1 MTHKRLLET
10 ETRWRTRV
18 GKAFLSDRI
27 VLHGE
32 DLHRDLG
39 DSEWIRLYL
48 HAILGRDPGERVA
61 DLLGSYWVSTAYP
74 DPSIWPNHVTALAAS
89 ARSTAS
95 LSLMAGLSV
104 SEASIYGRRPEVRAL
119 DFFYRAG
126 EYCDGGGTLE
136 DFVEREKSSG
146 RTLYGYGRP
155 LAKTDERIPFMMNK
169 AREYGFAD
177 GRYLKMSFD
186 VYEYLNARYGF
197 SMNIAALHAGLAADI
212 GLNCRQYQLFMTPC
226 FLTGMVPCYQEAIAR
241 PEGSFFPV
249 RCESVEYEGPPKR
262 DWFDTNGSIT

>member
-10 ETRWRTRV
+10 ETRWLTRV
-18 GKAFLSDRI
+18 GKAFLSDRV

-39 DSEWIRLYL
+39 DRDWIRLYL
-48 HAILGRDPGERVA
+48 HAILGRDPGA
-61 DLLGSYWVSTAYP
+61 DIAGLLGSYWVSTAYP
-74 DPSIWPNHVTALAAS
+74 DPSIWPNHVAALAGS

-126 EYCDGGGTLE
+126 QFCDSGGLLE
-136 DFVEREKSSG
+136 DFVEREKASG
-146 RTLYGYGRP
+146 RNLYGYGRP
-155 LAKTDERIPFMMNK
+155 LAKTDERIPFMMEK
-169 AREYGFAD
+169 AREYGFSD
-177 GRYLKMSFD
+177 GRYLRMSFD
-186 VYEYLNARYGF
+186 VHAYLNDRYGF
-197 SMNIAALHAGLAADI
+197 SMNVAALHAGLAADI
-212 GLNCRQYQLFMTPC
+212 GLTCQQYQLFLTPC
-226 FLTGMVPCYQEAIAR
+226 FVTGMVPCYQDAVSR

-249 RCESVEYEGPPKR
+249 RCENVVYEGPAKR
-262 DWFDTNGSIT
+262 DWGNGDESLG